1 MIETFFNN
9 LMYFLMFPIL
19 VVAALAFFAILMG
32 PRDD

>member
-19 VVAALAFFAILMG
+19 VVAELAFFAILAG
-32 PRDD
+32 PRDE

>member
-32 PRDD
+32 PKDE

>member
-19 VVAALAFFAILMG
+19 VVAALAFFALLTG
-32 PRDD
+32 PKDE

>member
-19 VVAALAFFAILMG
+19 VVAALAFFAMIVG
-32 PRDD
+32 PKDE